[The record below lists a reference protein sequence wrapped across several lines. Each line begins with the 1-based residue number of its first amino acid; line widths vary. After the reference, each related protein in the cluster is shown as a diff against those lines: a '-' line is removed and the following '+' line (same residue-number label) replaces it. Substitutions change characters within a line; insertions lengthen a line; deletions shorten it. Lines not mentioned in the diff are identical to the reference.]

1 MKCLVVSLCVI
12 KLTAAHYSKHDCEK
26 RGQIVCLMIHFV
38 MAELYANGGMNL
50 TWLIRKMGLMDF
62 LEHTLKT
69 QYTKS
74 SIRHSET
81 ERLQDPVKV

>member
-50 TWLIRKMGLMDF
+50 T
-62 LEHTLKT
+62 
-69 QYTKS
+69 
-74 SIRHSET
+74 
-81 ERLQDPVKV
+81 